1 MSRTAAIVLA
11 GGGSR
16 RLGSPKQLVVYEGRP
31 LLEHVVTMVSAW
43 PVDEVV
49 VVLGAHAE
57 EILDAVR
64 FGEAV
69 VIINPDWEE
78 GIASSLRCG
87 FDYLSRDASMERAF
101 VALGDQPDIPPDVP
115 DGLMAAAEF
124 ASRPALVPVYRYERS
139 NPVLFDRSLWAR
151 VMSFEGDIGASSVLK
166 AHPEWV
172 EEVRFDHL
180 PPRDVDTV
188 ADVADLAHHQ
198 QRSGPARPPT
208 R

>member
-16 RLGSPKQLVVYEGRP
+16 RLGSPKQLVRYEGRP
-31 LLEHVVTMVSAW
+31 LLEHVVAMVGAW

-57 EILDAVR
+57 EILEAVRLGDAV
-64 FGEAV
+64 AL
-69 VIINPDWEE
+69 INDDWEE
-78 GIASSLRCG
+78 GIASSLRIA
-87 FDYLSRDASMERAF
+87 FDYLSRDPSMERAF

-115 DGLMAAAEF
+115 AGLVAAAEW
-124 ASRPALVPVYRYERS
+124 STRPALVPVYRYERS
-139 NPVLFDRSLWAR
+139 NPVLFARSLWER
-151 VMSFEGDIGASSVLK
+151 LMSFEGDIGASSTLR

-180 PPRDVDTV
+180 PPRDVDTA
-188 ADVADLAHHQ
+188 ADVADLAHDHG
-198 QRSGPARPPT
+198 RPGPAHPPT